1 MRKRQT
7 ITAPLS
13 SPLAALIHARTHSP
27 MQVYKGPD
35 HPHDAQSPEPLTFG
49 GLTVSPDSRLLE
61 FIDPDAPTCADI
73 AA

>member
-1 MRKRQT
+1 
-7 ITAPLS
+7 
-13 SPLAALIHARTHSP
+13 